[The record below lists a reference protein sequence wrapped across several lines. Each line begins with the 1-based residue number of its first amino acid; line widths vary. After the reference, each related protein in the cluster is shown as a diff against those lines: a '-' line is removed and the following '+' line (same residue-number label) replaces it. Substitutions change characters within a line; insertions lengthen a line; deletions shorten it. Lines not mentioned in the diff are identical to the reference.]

1 MNIAGISR
9 PFRYRRGFSI
19 TRLFSE
25 ARARSCRTSLK
36 QATAP
41 LHRYRVPVC
50 HRLDALDAS
59 RSPAAAA
66 QIFRVGGISGDHR
79 GWRLCS
85 FVPQP
90 GYVGAVVVEA
100 RVREGDSEVSPLR
113 ADCSTA
119 VS

>member
-9 PFRYRRGFSI
+9 PFRRRRGFS
-19 TRLFSE
+19 TRLFSK
-25 ARARSCRTSLK
+25 ARARLCRISLK

-41 LHRYRVPVC
+41 LHRYRVPAC
-50 HRLDALDAS
+50 HRLDDLDAS

-66 QIFRVGGISGDHR
+66 QIFRVGGISGDHC

-100 RVREGDSEVSPLR
+100 RVREDDSEVSPLR
-113 ADCSTA
+113 GDRSMA